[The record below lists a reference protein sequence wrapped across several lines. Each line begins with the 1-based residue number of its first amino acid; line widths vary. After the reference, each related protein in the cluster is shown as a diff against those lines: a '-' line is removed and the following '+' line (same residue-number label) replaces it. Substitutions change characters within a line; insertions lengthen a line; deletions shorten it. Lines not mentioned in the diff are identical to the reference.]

1 MPSGSLAFP
10 EDRQVAGR
18 EGIEDIR
25 DRLDNIRSV
34 EPLLGAMRTISLGS
48 WQAALRRKGRALSYA
63 DRLRDLMPAL
73 IPLLG
78 GERRSRGPEPVSP
91 SALALVVGSE
101 RGLCGA
107 YNTTLAEYVDGEL
120 ARLAEAGME
129 VQLHVLGKR
138 AARALERM
146 GREASETRSLPV
158 AALPSSDMASEL
170 TRSWL
175 KQYEARAIDAVY
187 VMYHQYLNSTAY
199 EPVTLQLIPPPLPS
213 YGEGRQSWP
222 PPYIDTAPVDLF
234 VHVIVLWTATEM
246 YRILLDAAASEHATR
261 YRLMEGATQNANN
274 LIDEL
279 TLALRAARQEAIT
292 AEMQELAVGAGL
304 LGSEEE

>member
-1 MPSGSLAFP
+1 
-10 EDRQVAGR
+10 VAGR

-73 IPLLG
+73 IPLLRATRG
-78 GERRSRGPEPVSP
+78 GRGPEPRSP
-91 SALALVVGSE
+91 TSALGLVIGSE

-107 YNTTLAEYVDGEL
+107 YNSTLADYVDGEL
-120 ARLAEAGME
+120 HRLVDQGME
-129 VQLHVLGKR
+129 VELHVLGKR
-138 AARALERM
+138 AARALQRI
-146 GREASETRSLPV
+146 GRDAAETLSLPM
-158 AALPSSDMASEL
+158 AALPSSDLASEL
-170 TRSWL
+170 TRGWL
-175 KQYEARAIDAVY
+175 EQYEAHALDVVY
-187 VMYHQYLNSTAY
+187 VIYHAYRNSTAY

-213 YGEGRQSWP
+213 GEERGEPWP
-222 PPYIDTAPVDLF
+222 PPYIDTDPVDLF
-234 VHVIVLWTATEM
+234 VQVVVLWTSTEL
-246 YRILLDAAASEHATR
+246 YRILLDSAASEHSSR

-274 LIDEL
+274 LIEEL

-292 AEMQELAVGAGL
+292 AEMQELAIGAGL
-304 LGSEEE
+304 LGSQEE

>member
-1 MPSGSLAFP
+1 
-10 EDRQVAGR
+10 VAGR

-63 DRLRDLMPAL
+63 DRLRDLIPPL

-78 GERRSRGPEPVSP
+78 ARKGGRRPEAAPP
-91 SALALVVGSE
+91 ASALVLVIGSE

-120 ARLAEAGME
+120 TRLAGEGME
-129 VQLHVLGKR
+129 VEMHVLGKR
-138 AARALERM
+138 AARALDRM
-146 GREASETRSLPV
+146 GREVSQMRSLPM
-158 AALPSSDMASEL
+158 AALPSSDLASEL
-170 TRSWL
+170 TLDWL
-175 KQYEARAIDAVY
+175 EEYEAGALDAVHVVYHAY
-187 VMYHQYLNSTAY
+187 VNSTAY
-199 EPVTLQLIPPPLPS
+199 EPVTLQLVPPPLPS
-213 YGEGRQSWP
+213 YEAEQSWP
-222 PPYIDTAPVDLF
+222 PPYIDTDPVDLF
-234 VHVIVLWTATEM
+234 VQVIVLWTATEL
-246 YRILLDAAASEHATR
+246 YRILLDAAASEHSSR

-274 LIDEL
+274 LIEEL

-292 AEMQELAVGAGL
+292 QEMQELAIGAGL

>member
-1 MPSGSLAFP
+1 M
-10 EDRQVAGR
+10 AGR

-78 GERRSRGPEPVSP
+78 GTRRGRGPEPASP
-91 SALALVVGSE
+91 HSALALVIGSE

-107 YNTTLAEYVDGEL
+107 YNTTLAEYVDSEL
-120 ARLAEAGME
+120 ARLAEVGMGVE
-129 VQLHVLGKR
+129 LHVLGKR
-138 AARALERM
+138 AARALERI
-146 GREASETRSLPV
+146 RHEASETRSLPM
-158 AALPSSDMASEL
+158 AALPSSDLASEL
-170 TRSWL
+170 TRGWL
-175 KQYEARAIDAVY
+175 EAYEAHALDVVY
-187 VMYHQYLNSTAY
+187 LIYHAYLNSTAY
-199 EPVTLQLIPPPLPS
+199 QPVTLQLIPPPLPS
-213 YGEGRQSWP
+213 VGEGGRSWP
-222 PPYIDTAPVDLF
+222 PPYIDTDPVDLF
-234 VHVIVLWTATEM
+234 VQVVVLWTTTEL
-246 YRILLDAAASEHATR
+246 YRILLDAAASEHSSR

-274 LIDEL
+274 LIEEL

-292 AEMQELAVGAGL
+292 AEMQELAIGAGL